1 MYKEHAK
8 NGNDVTKKQN
18 TGQLNEGKFKCKG
31 TKIHQQKNIAEKR
44 NYLAF
49 FPYDGY
55 YSETDRTG
63 TVSVIQKSGS
73 KVKVRSRA

>member
-63 TVSVIQKSGS
+63 TWYCTENHPFIEV
-73 KVKVRSRA
+73 